1 MIDGASLTLLARPLA
16 VVTVWGVASVGIALR
31 IFRWR

>member
-1 MIDGASLTLLARPLA
+1 MIDGASLPALARPVA
-16 VVTVWGVASVGIALR
+16 VVTVWGVTSFAVALR